1 MGKGSSTSADA
12 RALVLVEELG
22 SRLGGMSAAGPK
34 IVELL
39 AMVPFD
45 AAPSGE
51 RGAIPLRRLQR
62 VIEDELDAR
71 LDAVFADV
79 DERPLAVASLGQVH
93 RARTRDGE
101 DVAVKIQHPGV
112 AEAIERDLRNIGLV
126 APVLG
131 RLAPGLDAGA
141 VLTEVRERISEEL
154 DYEVEAQHQRRVE
167 RLYRG
172 HPHVRVP
179 RVRTDL
185 STRRMLVTEYVDGL
199 RVAEVA
205 ALDEDERDRLGELA
219 FRFFFGFVR
228 RRGIVA
234 GDPAAENLL
243 LCRDGRL
250 CVLDFGLMRDIDAN
264 YLEGERGLMRAIA
277 ERDADALHERLST
290 LGYLPEPET
299 FDPAAL
305 LEHLHAAGEW
315 FLAPGIRRLDPEDAH
330 RTLELGYPP
339 RSPWFA
345 QMRRQRLP
353 PPTLLL
359 RRTEAVLLFA
369 LGQLRAAADWAAI
382 AAEYWAGSSPSTTLG
397 REEDAHLDRVD
408 A

>member
-1 MGKGSSTSADA
+1 
-12 RALVLVEELG
+12 
-22 SRLGGMSAAGPK
+22 
-34 IVELL
+34 
-39 AMVPFD
+39 MVPFD
-45 AAPSGE
+45 AAPSPE
-51 RGAIPLRRLQR
+51 REAISLRRLRR

-71 LDAVFADV
+71 LGDVFADV
-79 DERPLAVASLGQVH
+79 EEPPVAVGSLGQVH

-101 DVAVKIQHPGV
+101 DVAVKVQHPGV
-112 AEAIERDLRNIGLV
+112 AEAIERDLRNVALV

-141 VLTEVRERISEEL
+141 VLTEVRERICEEL

-179 RVRTDL
+179 RVRTHL
-185 STRRMLVTEYVDGL
+185 STRRMLVTEYVEGL
-199 RVAEVA
+199 WLGDVAR
-205 ALDEDERDRLGELA
+205 LDEDERDRVGEIV
-219 FRFFFGFVR
+219 FRFFFGLVR

-250 CVLDFGLMRDIDAN
+250 CVVDFGLMRDIDAG

-277 ERDADALHERLST
+277 ERDADALHERLSA

-315 FLAPGIRRLDPEDAH
+315 FLTPGIRRLDPEDVQ
-330 RTLELGYPP
+330 RRLELGYPP
-339 RSPWFA
+339 RSPWFS

-359 RRTEAVLLFA
+359 RRTEAVLLIA
-369 LGQLRAAADWAAI
+369 LGQLRAAADWGAI
-382 AAEYWAGSSPSTTLG
+382 AAEYWAGASPSTTLG
-397 REEDAHLDRVD
+397 REEHAL
-408 A
+408 